1 MAEIQSDVQLLDA
14 QVLTPHILQ
23 AFAAARRP
31 DAPANLAAF
40 AGDAAVGEAVD
51 RLADWDFSTPTGIDE
66 GFDAADKDG
75 DRKRAKQKEVAKSV
89 AATIYSVWR
98 GQVLRNTID
107 GTLQR
112 VGLGP
117 LLPGGENSMIALRNL
132 LDSFAVNR
140 GRGASGLNFFDV
152 RTVDLPPEVERD
164 IILLQSLKDALNLLA
179 SPAFGPAFA
188 GSTNQ
193 DDYRWGKLHR
203 IVFSHPLNVAPFAI
217 PPMAGFADL
226 TAGLPGIATD
236 GGFDTVD
243 SASHIARAA
252 TLNGFMFNG
261 GPSRR
266 FIGEARA
273 GKIKAVQIIPGGES
287 GVPGT
292 LFFGNLLGSWLTND
306 YHEALTN
313 NAKLNRNMFTEE
325 VFDPVN

>member
-1 MAEIQSDVQLLDA
+1 
-14 QVLTPHILQ
+14 
-23 AFAAARRP
+23 
-31 DAPANLAAF
+31 
-40 AGDAAVGEAVD
+40 
-51 RLADWDFSTPTGIDE
+51 
-66 GFDAADKDG
+66 
-75 DRKRAKQKEVAKSV
+75 
-89 AATIYSVWR
+89 
-98 GQVLRNTID
+98 
-107 GTLQR
+107 
-112 VGLGP
+112 
-117 LLPGGENSMIALRNL
+117 
-132 LDSFAVNR
+132 
-140 GRGASGLNFFDV
+140 
-152 RTVDLPPEVERD
+152 
-164 IILLQSLKDALNLLA
+164 
-179 SPAFGPAFA
+179 
-188 GSTNQ
+188 
-193 DDYRWGKLHR
+193 
-203 IVFSHPLNVAPFAI
+203 
-217 PPMAGFADL
+217 MAGFADL

-252 TLNGFMFNG
+252 TPNGFMFNG